1 MIENSFSKAL
11 ALSIA
16 AYCLAC
22 NAAAMELASPDLTGR
37 KYFYGSAAS
46 FDTHENP
53 QLQNPDGSYGFA
65 VGYGSRH
72 SRHVAWEAEIF
83 WDHQRV
89 DTPFNVPPSGPN
101 SRASIESYGLAGN
114 IRLLYPLGR
123 IEPYVG
129 AGIGIYH
136 AALESSQA
144 TLTARVNKSD
154 NGIGLQLLAGVE
166 YYFGDSGN
174 SVGIQYRRLKL
185 EVSFGPEVAGTV
197 DVGGDFLFLMFRRTF

>member
-1 MIENSFSKAL
+1 MTPSQRSR
-11 ALSIA
+11 
-16 AYCLAC
+16 
-22 NAAAMELASPDLTGR
+22 LASIPFSR
-37 KYFYGSAAS
+37 NPPGSARA
-46 FDTHENP
+46 DT
-53 QLQNPDGSYGFA
+53 QARCACRG
-65 VGYGSRH
+65 GSR
-72 SRHVAWEAEIF
+72 RC
-83 WDHQRV
+83 
-89 DTPFNVPPSGPN
+89 
-101 SRASIESYGLAGN
+101 
-114 IRLLYPLGR
+114 